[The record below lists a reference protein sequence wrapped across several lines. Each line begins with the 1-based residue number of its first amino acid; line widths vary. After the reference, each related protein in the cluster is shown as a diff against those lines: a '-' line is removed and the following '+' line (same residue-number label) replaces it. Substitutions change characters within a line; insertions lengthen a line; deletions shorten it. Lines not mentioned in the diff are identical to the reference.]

1 MKKLILSF
9 AFISVLSNAAHAAN
23 PEDYTHIAVCKI
35 GTKAMPDVD
44 TIDLTQA
51 QSVTALQLQMINE
64 YLQFDNGPLS
74 WKEIRK
80 LMEKGGSLQ
89 YDDLYFNTYE
99 VAATGKV
106 YVEVKSYPG
115 DNPYSFIFTPE
126 GELVATNSDD
136 SIDLVDAKLG
146 NYACPWEESDEE

>member
-1 MKKLILSF
+1 MKPVLLAFTALI
-9 AFISVLSNAAHAAN
+9 VLSSAAFAAA
-23 PEDYTHIAVCKI
+23 PEEFTHIAVCKI
-35 GTKAMPDVD
+35 GTKAMPEVD
-44 TIDLTQA
+44 TIDLT
-51 QSVTALQLQMINE
+51 TAETVNPLQLGMINE
-64 YLQFDNGPLS
+64 YLQLEGGPFT
-74 WKEIRK
+74 WKQIRK
-80 LMEKGGSLQ
+80 MMEKGGSLQ
-89 YDDLYFNTYE
+89 YDDLYFNTYA

-136 SIDLVDAKLG
+136 SIDIVDAKLG